1 MCHFLRRGVLFRK
14 ILGCALISSRPL
26 RTRVPDVPF
35 TPNRPAK
42 ICQMFKT
49 GKSAKILTSALQII
63 FDAMSSVLKFPFS
76 IIDSKYMKTK
86 WIFCGFSNSV
96 LPRQCRASS
105 GTQIIAEKPHPS
117 KYCDLLSHSSD
128 QISLTFAYNLYA
140 RFRLAHLPLSFA

>member
-1 MCHFLRRGVLFRK
+1 MCLL
-14 ILGCALISSRPL
+14 P
-26 RTRVPDVPF
+26 
-35 TPNRPAK
+35 PNRLAK

-63 FDAMSSVLKFPFS
+63 FDAMSSVLKFPLS
-76 IIDSKYMKTK
+76 THLDSKYMKAK
-86 WIFCGFSNSV
+86 WIFCEFSNSF

-140 RFRLAHLPLSFA
+140 RSRLAYLPLSFA